1 MDILSIAILI
11 FIVMELANV
20 IILYFQPHS
29 QLGNGVVVFNA
40 FHNKDNQEQQLF
52 PIW

>member
-11 FIVMELANV
+11 FIIMELANV

-29 QLGNGVVVFNA
+29 QLGNGVGYLTPFTTRTIKN
-40 FHNKDNQEQQLF
+40 NSCLF
-52 PIW
+52 PI